1 MVYLCQP
8 KGVFILI
15 KYWEDFD
22 MIEYFK
28 GVKKKYLE
36 LDGQVKKNLLNTLYQ
51 Q

>member
-22 MIEYFK
+22 MIDYFK
-28 GVKKKYLE
+28 GLKKEIYRIKQE
-36 LDGQVKKNLLNTLYQ
+36 KRQKTT
-51 Q
+51 